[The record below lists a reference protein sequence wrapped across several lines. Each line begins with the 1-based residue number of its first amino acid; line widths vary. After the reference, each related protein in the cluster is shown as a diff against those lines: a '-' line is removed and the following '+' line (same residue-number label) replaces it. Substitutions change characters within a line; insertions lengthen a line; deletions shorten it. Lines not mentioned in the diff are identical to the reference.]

1 MSCILFHG
9 PTARQEAL
17 NETHRQGRLIAPPF
31 EKLGI
36 DDIREATDLLLS
48 TPVGMGVGVIVIG
61 PMDRMGSAKA
71 SDGLLKSIEEH
82 SELMVPIL
90 WAHDL
95 GGVSPTIKSR
105 CLTRWCP
112 QRGIPD
118 DDEIQG
124 DGRALVAAVL
134 HDRLWEVPPLVKKYD
149 VKDNK
154 RLPELMG
161 VIAQAVVS
169 DWTPSGAA
177 LWERIREAARSPNV
191 SAIEVVAALLP
202 DEGDAS

>member
-1 MSCILFHG
+1 M
-9 PTARQEAL
+9 
-17 NETHRQGRLIAPPF
+17 APPF

-48 TPVGMGVGVIVIG
+48 TPVGMEVGVVVIG
-61 PMDRMGSAKA
+61 PLDRVGSSKA

-82 SELMVPIL
+82 TELVVPVL

-105 CLTRWCP
+105 CLVRWCP
-112 QRGIPD
+112 QVGVDD

-134 HDRLWEVPPLVKKYD
+134 NNRLWDVPTLVKKYD

-154 RLPELMG
+154 RLPDLIG
-161 VIAQAVVS
+161 VIAQAVTA
-169 DWTPSGAA
+169 DWSPEGAA
-177 LWERIREAARSPNV
+177 LWERVRLVAQHPNLT
-191 SAIEVVAALLP
+191 SIEVIAALLP
-202 DEGDAS
+202 EVEA